1 MSDIKNPGT
10 TSEQAWA
17 IIENEKRRD
26 RFIRRVNIVA
36 WTSTFLIA
44 GIIATLVGVQ
54 VVELAKGGMLGA
66 LPWTSV
72 VAAAMPF
79 LDILWKL
86 SLLIAALSTVGI
98 FLRLRTAS
106 LTEIQLRLA
115 TLESMLA
122 SRESGPGG
130 GSA

>member
-26 RFIRRVNIVA
+26 RFIRLVNIVA